1 MANHTKFN
9 LLVDRIYTILI
20 DQFELKTHNIDNTK
34 KIIYT
39 LILDFNKNSLCD
51 EFVIDYLLIYFKKI
65 HPIFKLYD
73 IDGTDDLSIINYKE
87 FIIVFL
93 IIITKYVEDIFFYN
107 SDYSYYY
114 NIPIK
119 RINRL
124 EVYILK
130 NLDWDLSITNQ
141 PGLPIENM

>member
-9 LLVDRIYTILI
+9 LLVERVYNILI

-65 HPIFKLYD
+65 QPVFKLYD
-73 IDGTDDLSIINYKE
+73 IDGTDNLSIINYKE

-114 NIPIK
+114 NIPLK

-130 NLDWDLSITNQ
+130 NIQWDLSIKNQ
-141 PGLPIENM
+141 DELPIENM